1 MQENYYSWSSWVKR
15 LSKSEIRKMKENMR
29 KTPLVQE
36 KSEKYHNI
44 EVEKAEDLLNQIEE
58 DKITIK
64 PTKKSEEKKV
74 WWVKKIYNYLFW

>member
-1 MQENYYSWSSWVKR
+1 MQENYYSWSNWVKR

-44 EVEKAEDLLNQIEE
+44 EIEKAEDLLNQIEE
-58 DKITIK
+58 DKVTIQ

>member
-36 KSEKYHNI
+36 KSEKYHSI
-44 EVEKAEDLLNQIEE
+44 EVKKAEDLLNQIEE
-58 DKITIK
+58 NNEIIK

-74 WWVKKIYNYLFW
+74 WWAKKIYNYLFW

>member
-1 MQENYYSWSSWVKR
+1 
-15 LSKSEIRKMKENMR
+15 
-29 KTPLVQE
+29 
-36 KSEKYHNI
+36 
-44 EVEKAEDLLNQIEE
+44 LLNQIEE